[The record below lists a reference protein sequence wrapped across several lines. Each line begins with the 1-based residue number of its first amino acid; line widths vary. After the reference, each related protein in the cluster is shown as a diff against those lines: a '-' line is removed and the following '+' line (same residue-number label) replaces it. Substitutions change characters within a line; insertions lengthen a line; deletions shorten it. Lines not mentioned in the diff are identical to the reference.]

1 MSAQSG
7 SCGFLACP
15 KTEVGLCAI
24 TVGTRNFVTIDLRDY
39 CHIKIW
45 QKLEARCSSS
55 LLVTTDCDPL
65 SADNRGVCVSESEM
79 SNITLLTASEKLPLP
94 NGRRPLLLSTAAT
107 LPERQQLQANI
118 SSIKHRREASSLY
131 KIGTDPDLTAMI
143 RASNGIGLYDRCRE
157 AFKWLSCTNT
167 IGISNNTEK
176 VNHVDYNEAKSWQQ
190 SFSRMLNNP
199 VGRRQFREYLESEH
213 AEENIFF
220 WELIEEYRQ
229 LTNSDELYD
238 MAQEIYKRF
247 LNTNSTSEINIDIKC
262 RNALNQEMKRPTR
275 NTFDEAQR
283 QVYKLMERDSYTRF
297 IRSNEYFMFLINN
310 LSRETVE
317 NWGKDFEAM
326 MSHDEGQRLFREYL
340 VTERA
345 DENVKFW
352 SMAKQYSQVEDLK
365 QRKALATE
373 IYRTFISPDAKTEIS
388 IDGSI
393 RAEIS
398 HNYEQAEKNLFEKAE
413 KFIFE
418 LMKRDCFPRPSPCH
432 YANLGVKRHASP
444 GFGFVPRR

>member
-1 MSAQSG
+1 MSEQSG
-7 SCGFLACP
+7 GCGFLACP
-15 KTEVGLCAI
+15 KTE
-24 TVGTRNFVTIDLRDY
+24 
-39 CHIKIW
+39 
-45 QKLEARCSSS
+45 ARCSSLS
-55 LLVTTDCDPL
+55 VTTECYPL

-79 SNITLLTASEKLPLP
+79 SNITLLTASEKLPLS
-94 NGRRPLLLSTAAT
+94 NGRRPLSLSTAAAT

-326 MSHDEGQRLFREYL
+326 MSHEEGQRLFREYL

-352 SMAKQYSQVEDLK
+352 SMAKQYAQIEDFK

-418 LMKRDCFPRPSPCH
+418 LMKRDCFPRF
-432 YANLGVKRHASP
+432 ASSS
-444 GFGFVPRR
+444 FFKDFQMNHEMNAICYI

>member
-1 MSAQSG
+1 MSEQSG
-7 SCGFLACP
+7 GCGFLACP
-15 KTEVGLCAI
+15 KTE
-24 TVGTRNFVTIDLRDY
+24 
-39 CHIKIW
+39 
-45 QKLEARCSSS
+45 ARCSSLS
-55 LLVTTDCDPL
+55 VTTECYPL

-79 SNITLLTASEKLPLP
+79 SNITLLTASEKLPLS
-94 NGRRPLLLSTAAT
+94 NGRRPLSLSTAAAT

-326 MSHDEGQRLFREYL
+326 MSHEEGQRLFREYL

-352 SMAKQYSQVEDLK
+352 SMAKQYAQIEDFK

-398 HNYEQAEKNLFEKAE
+398 HSYEQAEKNLFEKAE

-432 YANLGVKRHASP
+432 YVKLGAKQSASP
-444 GFGFVPRR
+444 GFVSVPRR